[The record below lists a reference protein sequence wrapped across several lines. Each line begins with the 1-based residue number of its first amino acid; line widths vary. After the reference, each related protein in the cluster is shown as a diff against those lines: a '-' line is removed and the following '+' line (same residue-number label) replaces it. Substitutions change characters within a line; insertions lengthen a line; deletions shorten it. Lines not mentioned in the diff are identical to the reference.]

1 MADDSNI
8 LYPALG
14 AALIGALA
22 GALLPVILTFAS
34 GPKHEDPR
42 WKRERARE
50 RQAASA
56 SWASSDSFGSAA
68 LRGLVGAAL
77 AGGAAFGYLKS
88 PYAPQRDS

>member
-22 GALLPVILTFAS
+22 GALFAS